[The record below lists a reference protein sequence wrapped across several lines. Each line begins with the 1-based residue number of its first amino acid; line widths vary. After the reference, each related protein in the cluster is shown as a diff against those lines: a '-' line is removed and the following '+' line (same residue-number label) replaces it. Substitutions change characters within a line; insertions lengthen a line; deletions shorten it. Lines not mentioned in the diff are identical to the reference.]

1 MSPGGLTS
9 VASGCAG
16 LDDEPLAGALDDD
29 GDDGAELGEVPDEAA
44 FVGLDEPQATSTVE
58 AASAATAGNVVLK
71 IAFVLIK

>member
-9 VASGCAG
+9 VASGCGG

-29 GDDGAELGEVPDEAA
+29 GEELGEVPDEAA